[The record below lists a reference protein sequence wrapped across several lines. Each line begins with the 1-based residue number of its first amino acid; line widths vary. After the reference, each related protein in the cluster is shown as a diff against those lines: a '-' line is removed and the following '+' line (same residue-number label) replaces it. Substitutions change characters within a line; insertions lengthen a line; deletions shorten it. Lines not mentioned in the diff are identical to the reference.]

1 MSRSKAPG
9 SRTTRIQWL
18 SRLAIA
24 AALLVGGYVLFTR
37 MGRSVSGTF
46 TPYRSAPGTFAGF
59 PPAPSRKGMAP
70 PMPGGRSG
78 GPFPLPVNGPH
89 PGSPIVHT
97 FKIVELNSASLA
109 ELETLPGIT
118 PDYARKILAGR
129 PYRAMSELEKAG
141 IPHAIVAEISPPAI
155 IRFEESKPNPNPK
168 P

>member
-1 MSRSKAPG
+1 
-9 SRTTRIQWL
+9 
-18 SRLAIA
+18 
-24 AALLVGGYVLFTR
+24 
-37 MGRSVSGTF
+37 MGRSATGTF
-46 TPYRSAPGTFAGF
+46 TPFRSAPGTFTPF

-70 PMPGGRSG
+70 PMPGGRG
-78 GPFPLPVNGPH
+78 AGPFPFPVNGPQ
-89 PGSPIVHT
+89 PGSPIVGT

-118 PDYARKILAGR
+118 PEYARKIMAGR
-129 PYRAMSELEKAG
+129 PYRSMSDLERVG